1 MLVTD
6 VVDDEESV
14 VTEEE
19 RVSALV
25 HILLSA
31 SARLDER
38 DDAAMDLGQSGSPQA
53 IEALLAVARDPEV
66 DVILAASCG
75 GSLAEVAVRNCNF
88 DRAWLDGMTAT
99 ARMEFDRNAPPS
111 GAGTPC
117 VG

>member
-1 MLVTD
+1 VVYGVEIGDLQTSGMLRTD
-6 VVDDEESV
+6 VVDDEEGV

-31 SARLDER
+31 AARLDER
-38 DDAAMDLGQSGSPQA
+38 DDAATDLGQCRSPQA

-75 GSLAEVAVRNCNF
+75 ESLAEVAVRNLLF
-88 DRAWLDGMTAT
+88 RQDLA
-99 ARMEFDRNAPPS
+99 
-111 GAGTPC
+111 
-117 VG
+117 